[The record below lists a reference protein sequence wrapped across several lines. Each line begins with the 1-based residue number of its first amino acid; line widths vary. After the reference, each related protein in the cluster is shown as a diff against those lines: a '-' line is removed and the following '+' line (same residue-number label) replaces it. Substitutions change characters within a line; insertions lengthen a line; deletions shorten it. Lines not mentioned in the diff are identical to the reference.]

1 MDASNP
7 NFSLVLDVPLKL
19 RMVIG
24 SCHQSSQTLLRLGPG
39 SVVTL
44 DREPRGQISLFV
56 GQKLVARGD
65 IVMTESG
72 PAVKVT
78 ELEPG
83 NPHN

>member
-7 NFSLVLDVPLKL
+7 NLSLVLDVPLKL
-19 RMVIG
+19 RMVVG
-24 SCHQSSQTLLRLGPG
+24 SCNQSSQTLLRLGPG

-44 DREPRGQISLFV
+44 DREAGGQIAMFV
-56 GQKLVARGD
+56 GEKLVARGD

-78 ELEPG
+78 EVEPG
-83 NPHN
+83 NHHN